1 MHSMVS
7 LMTKSRDSTL
17 ISTGRVRPRV
27 LLADDNP
34 AILERATTL
43 LEQEFDVLA
52 TLPSGE
58 AVLEEYDRLKPDV
71 IVLDISMNGMS
82 GIEVARRL
90 RDKGSSAKIIFL
102 TVHGDSDFVNA
113 ALGAGGSAYV
123 VKNCLGADLVS
134 AIHAVLADKLFVS
147 APLLYHPPS

>member
-1 MHSMVS
+1 MVS

-17 ISTGRVRPRV
+17 VSTGSVRPRV

-52 TLPSGE
+52 LSSGE
-58 AVLEEYDRLKPDV
+58 ALLEEHDRLKPDV
-71 IVLDISMNGMS
+71 IVLDISMSGIS

-90 RDKGSSAKIIFL
+90 REKGSNAKIIFL
-102 TVHGDSDFVNA
+102 TVHEDSDFVNA

-123 VKNCLGADLVS
+123 VKNCLGTDLVS

-147 APLLYHPPS
+147 APLLYHPPR